1 MPQAV
6 RRARL
11 AFTVD
16 AELFLV
22 EDGFEKLSL
31 PLGKNQI
38 RRFGRAPLSARNS
51 RRLGR
56 SSGRVRAINA
66 RRAEPA
72 SKSLEG
78 QHRTRHTLAISN
90 PTLSPDFDLQDR
102 LLQILV
108 VNDRDIA
115 ELKSPGLVGPQSDR
129 KSTRLNSSHVRI

>member
-1 MPQAV
+1 MPEAV

-16 AELFLV
+16 AEIFLV

-31 PLGKNQI
+31 PLGKNQV

-51 RRLGR
+51 RCLGR

-72 SKSLEG
+72 SKSLKR
-78 QHRTRHTLAISN
+78 QHRTRHTFTVSDPTFSSN
-90 PTLSPDFDLQDR
+90 FDLQDR
-102 LLQILV
+102 LLQIFV
-108 VNDRDIA
+108 VNDCDIA
-115 ELKSPGLVGPQSDR
+115 KLKAPGLVGPQSSINC
-129 KSTRLNSSHVRI
+129 KEHVVVKLF